1 LRTSIAKAQ
10 AQHALSLELRSAMTL
25 ARFLREDGESV
36 EARQCVAGVY
46 DRFTEGF
53 DTLDLK
59 LAHAMISQD
68 A

>member
-1 LRTSIAKAQ
+1 
-10 AQHALSLELRSAMTL
+10 MTL
-25 ARFLREDGESV
+25 ARLLREDGESV
-36 EARQCVAGVY
+36 EARQCVADVY

-59 LAHAMISQD
+59 MAHAMISQD

>member
-1 LRTSIAKAQ
+1 
-10 AQHALSLELRSAMTL
+10 MTL
-25 ARFLREDGESV
+25 ARLLREDGESV

-59 LAHAMISQD
+59 SAHAMISQD